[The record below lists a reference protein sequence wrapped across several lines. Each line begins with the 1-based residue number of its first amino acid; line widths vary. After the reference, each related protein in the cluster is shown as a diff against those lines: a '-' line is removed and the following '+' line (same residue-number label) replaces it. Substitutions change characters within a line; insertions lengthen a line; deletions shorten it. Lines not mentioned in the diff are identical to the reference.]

1 MMVLE
6 DLKRE
11 QELIDSIDWDMTPE
25 EAVRLYLEWGN
36 NWSRGYNM
44 VRSKNDVAHYF
55 VLNTWEDEPLIYLVR
70 RNSEGAVELAK
81 IQIPGELREQVQK
94 RIHSHKGVYAVEN
107 EVREW
112 LERELGTKQ

>member
-1 MMVLE
+1 MMALK

-11 QELIDSIDWDMTPE
+11 QKLIDSIDWDMTPE

-36 NWSRGYNM
+36 NWSRGYDM

-55 VLNTWEDEPLIYLVR
+55 VLNTWEEEPVIYLVR
-70 RNSEGAVELAK
+70 RTSEGSAELAR
-81 IQIPGELREQVQK
+81 IHIPGELKEKLKMRM
-94 RIHSHKGVYAVEN
+94 HSHKGVYAVED

-112 LERELGTKQ
+112 LRKELDARG

>member
-11 QELIDSIDWDMTPE
+11 RELIDSIDWEMTPE

-36 NWSRGYNM
+36 NRSRGYNM
-44 VRSKNDVAHYF
+44 VRSRNAMVHYF
-55 VLNTWEDEPLIYLVR
+55 VLNTWEEESLIYLVK
-70 RNSEGAVELAK
+70 RNSEGAEELAK
-81 IQIPGELREQVQK
+81 IQIPGKLREQAQRK
-94 RIHSHKGVYAVEN
+94 IHSHKGVYAVQD

-112 LERELGTKQ
+112 LERELGANQ